1 MKDETYNCTLSKFSH
16 EVRNPVTL
24 INSFLQLMVQDH
36 PEIATYN
43 YYDKIEEN
51 MTILRSLL
59 DELTDYNHANSLCE
73 EEINLYLFLVRFIDS
88 AKELLSKDHI
98 DIELQKESAIPRIKL
113 DPVKLSQ
120 LFYNLIR
127 NAAEAILP
135 NEGRITIN
143 LFCDGNQID
152 VKISDNGCGISQD
165 QMDSIFHPFVT
176 YKKDGTGLGLAI
188 CDEIMK
194 AHKGSISVFSVP
206 GEGTEFTLH
215 FPIS

>member
-1 MKDETYNCTLSKFSH
+1 MKDEKFNYTLSKFSH

-59 DELTDYNHANSLCE
+59 DELTDYNHASNLCAE
-73 EEINLYLFLVRFIDS
+73 DMNLYLYLVKFTDS
-88 AKELLSKDHI
+88 ARTILMQDGI
-98 DIELQKESAIPRIKL
+98 DIELRKNSAIPRIRL
-113 DPVKLSQ
+113 DPVKMSQ
-120 LFYNLIR
+120 LFNNMVR

-135 NEGRITIN
+135 SKGRITIS
-143 LFCDGNQID
+143 LYCDGSEVE
-152 VKISDNGCGISQD
+152 VKISDNGCGITQE
-165 QMDSIFHPFVT
+165 QMKTIFHPFVT

-188 CDEIMK
+188 CDEIMR
-194 AHKGSISVFSVP
+194 AHNGSISAFSVA
-206 GEGTEFTLH
+206 GEGTEFSLH